1 MLLATLLQLGAYK
14 YFVLNKSS
22 SGEGDPG
29 PGQVPLAIINR
40 MITRNSG
47 PWIMSISGILSR
59 NDEPTPSITGALSLK

>member
-1 MLLATLLQLGAYK
+1 MLLATLLQLRAYK
-14 YFVLNKSS
+14 HFVLNKSS
-22 SGEGDPG
+22 SGDPG

-59 NDEPTPSITGALSLK
+59 ND